1 MSMEKEAYK
10 AFAEIPKEFHERGN
24 DCMYQLQE
32 AAKAFDEFAGQVA
45 QEVTQRSEQRR
56 EEAVRAIR
64 KQQDLI
70 DEIQKELWPAED
82 RSNAAYQDLSAAH
95 LQLRAALES
104 KPTLYPLK
112 EEIAA
117 WEEAVQMARATVEQ
131 AEQDTRV
138 ASQAPLGVLSRLRA
152 AKAQLQD
159 LMDKEFALRPQ
170 KEQKD
175 LISRGMAPVN
185 SQLGLMGVGTTPGL

>member
-1 MSMEKEAYK
+1 
-10 AFAEIPKEFHERGN
+10 
-24 DCMYQLQE
+24 MYQLLE
-32 AAKAFDEFAGQVA
+32 AAKGFDVFANQVE
-45 QEVTQRSEQRR
+45 QEVRQRYEHDQ
-56 EEAVRAIR
+56 EEARRAVRR
-64 KQQDLI
+64 QMDLI
-70 DEIQKELWPAED
+70 EEIQKELWPAED

-104 KPTLYPLK
+104 KPTRYPLK

-138 ASQAPLGVLSRLRA
+138 ASQAPVGVLSRLRA

-185 SQLGLMGVGTTPGL
+185 SQLGLMGVGTTSGL